1 MHVTDLQKRKV
12 IMEHEKSGR
21 IGIAAMKAGMT
32 RKTAAKHIQ
41 AGSGAMEE
49 PAARAWRTRSNPF
62 AAHWEEVERRLRE
75 APELEGHALFEWL
88 REQYPGIYQAG
99 QVRTFQRHLRR
110 WRALYGPEKEVYFA
124 QDHLPGVRLSTDF
137 TCMNELRITVQGLRF
152 DHELC
157 HSVLS
162 YSNWEWAT
170 LARSESFLALRH
182 GVQTT
187 LLRLGHVPA
196 EHWTDHSTAATH
208 EVRSQGES
216 GRAFNRSYL
225 DLMAHFGLK
234 PCTIQ
239 VGKPHENGDVESL
252 NGVLKRRVEQHLLLR
267 GGRDFASTED
277 YTRFLED
284 ILDRANHPRRP
295 KLLEELARMRPLTA
309 PLLPAYVEESL
320 RVSRYSVIHCE
331 GHIYSVPSRL
341 IGEQV
346 RVRRYEDRLE
356 VSYGGVPQVTMPRL
370 TGLTAHAINY
380 RHIIEWL
387 IRKPGAFRQYRFRE
401 DLFPSPVFRRG
412 YDQLR
417 ATLPDRTA
425 DVEYLRILRQA
436 ARTMESEVERVLL
449 ELERLGVVPRWSA
462 VLEFWPPPASD
473 TPELMPLVAQLAS
486 YDQLLQET
494 AGLP

>member
-12 IMEHEKSGR
+12 LMEHEKSGE
-21 IGIAAMKAGMT
+21 IGIAALKAGMN
-32 RKTAAKHIQ
+32 RKTAAKYIG
-41 AGSGAMEE
+41 AGTGPSEE
-49 PAARAWRTRSNPF
+49 IVARDWRTRINPF
-62 AAHWEEVERRLRE
+62 AEHWEEVERHLRE
-75 APELEGHALFEWL
+75 APELEGQALFEWL
-88 REQYPGIYQAG
+88 CEQYPGIYQPG

-110 WRALYGPEKEVYFA
+110 WRALYGPEKEVYFV
-124 QDHLPGVRLSTDF
+124 QDHRPGVRLSTDF
-137 TCMNELRITVQGLRF
+137 TCMNELQITIQGNRF

-182 GVQTT
+182 GVQAT
-187 LLRLGHVPA
+187 LLRLGHVPE

-208 EVRSQGES
+208 EARSQEEA

-267 GGRDFASTED
+267 SSRDFASAEV
-277 YTRFLED
+277 YGRFLEQ
-284 ILDRANHPRRP
+284 ILDRVNHPRRP

-309 PLLPAYVEESL
+309 PLLPAHVEEPL

-331 GHIYSVPSRL
+331 GHTYSAPSRL
-341 IGEQV
+341 IGERVQ
-346 RVRRYEDRLE
+346 VRRYEDRLE
-356 VSYGGVPQVTMPRL
+356 VYYGGARQVSMPRL
-370 TGLTAHAINY
+370 IGLAAHAINY

-387 IRKPGAFRQYRFRE
+387 VRKPGAFRQYRFRE
-401 DLFPSPVFRRG
+401 DLFPSPVFRRA

-417 ATLPDRTA
+417 ETLPDRTA
-425 DVEYLRILRQA
+425 DLEYLRILRQA
-436 ARTMESEVERVLL
+436 ARTMESEVERVLV
-449 ELERLGVVPRWSA
+449 ELEQLQVVPRWTA
-462 VLEFWPPPASD
+462 VLEFWPQPTFG
-473 TPELMPLVAQLAS
+473 TPELMPLTVQLES

-494 AGLP
+494 AVTP